1 MSGEFRTLHIEARGA
16 GSRWL
21 RVLPLKVALAD
32 RIPGNTLSLLRQF
45 LEAHVLRQSA
55 RRSLMVALV
64 LAGCGPASPAM
75 TPQSNSA
82 ASGAR
87 PAVIQYHEGEK
98 RFLRGGTAP
107 LYIKV
112 DPVNTGSR
120 KLMLGASDIPP
131 GDGIGLHR
139 HLREDE
145 IIIITRGTA
154 RIQLGRDVHTAGPGS
169 AIFIPQGICIALTNI
184 GSDTVSNFFVF
195 SSPGF
200 EQVLRAISSAPGEPP
215 KVMTPEI
222 RAAAFQQGHAVA
234 NPPDC

>member
-1 MSGEFRTLHIEARGA
+1 MRSHVP
-16 GSRWL
+16 W
-21 RVLPLKVALAD
+21 
-32 RIPGNTLSLLRQF
+32 N
-45 LEAHVLRQSA
+45 VLRRARLALRWFLLAVAAGCAPHPTGATAQSA
-55 RRSLMVALV
+55 A
-64 LAGCGPASPAM
+64 
-75 TPQSNSA
+75 A
-82 ASGAR
+82 ASSVR

-112 DPVNTGSR
+112 DPISTGSQ

-154 RIQLGRDVHTAGPGS
+154 RVQLGRQIHTAGPGS
-169 AIFIPQGICIALTNI
+169 AIFIPQGVCIAVTNI
-184 GSDTVSNFFVF
+184 GTDTVSNFFVF
-195 SSPGF
+195 STPGF
-200 EQVLRAISSAPGEPP
+200 EQVLRAVSSAPGEPP
-215 KVMTPEI
+215 KTITPDA
-222 RAAAFQQGHAVA
+222 RAAAFRQGHAVA

>member
-1 MSGEFRTLHIEARGA
+1 MRRKCPQCPVIML
-16 GSRWL
+16 
-21 RVLPLKVALAD
+21 LA
-32 RIPGNTLSLLRQF
+32 
-45 LEAHVLRQSA
+45 
-55 RRSLMVALV
+55 
-64 LAGCGPASPAM
+64 LAGCAPASPA
-75 TPQSNSA
+75 TTSQPGTA
-82 ASGAR
+82 ASAAR

-98 RFLRGGTAP
+98 RFLRGGRAP

-112 DPVNTGSR
+112 DPISTGSR

-131 GDGIGLHR
+131 GDAIGLHR

-145 IIIITRGTA
+145 VIIITRGTA
-154 RIQLGRDVHTAGPGS
+154 RVQLGSNTHTAGPGS
-169 AIFIPQGICIALTNI
+169 AVFIPQGVCIGVTNV

-215 KVMTPEI
+215 KVITPEI
-222 RAAAFQQGHAVA
+222 RAAAFKHGHAVS

>member
-1 MSGEFRTLHIEARGA
+1 MQHRRG
-16 GSRWL
+16 L
-21 RVLPLKVALAD
+21 RIVV
-32 RIPGNTLSLLRQF
+32 LSL
-45 LEAHVLRQSA
+45 A
-55 RRSLMVALV
+55 
-64 LAGCGPASPAM
+64 LAGCGPPSSATMPHPGTASP
-75 TPQSNSA
+75 
-82 ASGAR
+82 GAR

-112 DPVNTGSR
+112 DPASTGSR
-120 KLMLGASDIPP
+120 RLMLGASDIPP

-154 RIQLGRDVHTAGPGS
+154 RVQLGRDIHTAGPGS
-169 AIFIPQGICIALTNI
+169 AIFIPQGICIAVTNV
-184 GSDTVSNFFVF
+184 GTDTVSNFFVF

-215 KVMTPEI
+215 RTMTPEV
-222 RAAAFQQGHAVA
+222 RAAAFRQGHAVA

>member
-1 MSGEFRTLHIEARGA
+1 MS
-16 GSRWL
+16 SRST
-21 RVLPLKVALAD
+21 RSVAM
-32 RIPGNTLSLLRQF
+32 SLI
-45 LEAHVLRQSA
+45 
-55 RRSLMVALV
+55 
-64 LAGCGPASPAM
+64 LAGCGPASPAK
-75 TPQSNSA
+75 TPQPTVA

-98 RFLRGGTAP
+98 RLLRGTAP

-112 DPVNTGSR
+112 DPISTGSR

-154 RIQLGRDVHTAGPGS
+154 RIQLGKDIHTAGPGS
-169 AIFIPQGICIALTNI
+169 AVFIPQGICIAVTNI
-184 GSDTVSNFFVF
+184 GTDTVSNFFVF

-200 EQVLRAISSAPGEPP
+200 EQVLRALSSAPGEPP
-215 KVMTPEI
+215 KVMTPEV
-222 RAAAFQQGHAVA
+222 RAAAFRQGHAVA
-234 NPPDC
+234 NPPDCQVPPG